1 MILRKIYKHGAT
13 KISAS
18 NILRTTALHYRMLPT
33 AINLMAVPHRNI
45 LMNNKYNNMTMSRV
59 GASPQ
64 YNAYAMTWL
73 NRPFTKVYN
82 KIPKKVTKRMKK
94 QLVKEFRRRK
104 LAQASFNKSE
114 ELKKLSNYTPE
125 KSKKE
130 DVKIYSPFE
139 ALSEIIENQP
149 ELPFDESIDLCI
161 KLGIDPIKSDQQVRA
176 VVTMPSGTGR
186 ENRVGIFTTDEHLP
200 IAEKA
205 GADLIVNLN
214 MIQDLN
220 PKEIPFDTLIATTE
234 AVKLLKPFGRTIGPL
249 GLMPNIKSG
258 TLVSPDDLEETVK
271 GFKAGRIEIRNDD
284 YAIVH
289 ACIGKRR
296 FGKQDLFAN
305 LKALVDTLHDRKPEK
320 SKGAYFRW

>member
-1 MILRKIYKHGAT
+1 MILRKIYKHGVT
-13 KISAS
+13 KALTPTTLTTSA
-18 NILRTTALHYRMLPT
+18 LRWRMAPT
-33 AINLMAVPHRNI
+33 AIQIMAVQHRNI
-45 LMNNKYNNMTMSRV
+45 LMNNHNNIAIKNQTCGLPLYNSYSTDW
-59 GASPQ
+59 
-64 YNAYAMTWL
+64 T
-73 NRPFTKVYN
+73 NRSFSKVYN
-82 KIPKKVTKRMKK
+82 KIPRKATKRLKK
-94 QLVKEFRRRK
+94 QLIKEFRNRK

-125 KSKKE
+125 KTKKE
-130 DVKIYSPFE
+130 DEIIYTPYE
-139 ALSEIIENQP
+139 ALKEILANQ
-149 ELPFDESIDLCI
+149 EQLPFDESIDLCI

-176 VVTMPSGTGR
+176 VVPMPSGTGR
-186 ENRVGIFTTDEHLP
+186 ENRVGIFTTDEHLS

-258 TLVSPDDLEETVK
+258 TLVSPDALADTVK

-296 FGKQDLFAN
+296 FGKDDLFTN
-305 LKALVDTLHDRKPEK
+305 LKALVDTLHSKKPEK